1 MPGILTRGII
11 LEQYKEPAVSRPL
24 LEFVNSSYPGMLFES
39 SLPTR
44 DEELGSED
52 IIRLAELGEIVD
64 ERDGAPLSQKLR
76 QAAQQRVQ
84 VVVADAI
91 DDEPYVSS
99 QLGSMLRRSE
109 EAAAGLRLAMKA
121 VGAGKPY
128 FAVYKNITDLVN
140 KIPRTLEGIAVKRI
154 RGRYPAEFRTT
165 DDFARGTTLVVLG
178 VCSLIH
184 LCRAVREHRVQ
195 STCFVTVAG
204 NCVANPMNL
213 EVSVGMTV
221 AQLLE
226 RCGLAYDPGRVILGG
241 PMTGVACRDT
251 EATVI
256 SATTRAVLAFKDDRK
271 ERRYQCI
278 GCGKCVECCPENL
291 TPFYINKYIEKDRP
305 EMLDFY
311 EIDRCIGC
319 GTCSYVCPAKLDIAE
334 NIKTAKAARQKSRT
348 GGLGDAR

>member
-11 LEQYKEPAVSRPL
+11 LEQYKEPALNRPVR
-24 LEFVNSSYPGMLFES
+24 EFFSSSYPGMLFES
-39 SLPTR
+39 SLPR
-44 DEELGSED
+44 EAEELGPED
-52 IIRLAELGEIVD
+52 IIRLAELAGIVD
-64 ERDGAPLSQKLR
+64 ERDGEPLYRKLR
-76 QAAQQRVQ
+76 QAAEQKVQ
-84 VVVADAI
+84 IIVADAI

-99 QLGSMLRRSE
+99 QLGPMLKCSE
-109 EAAAGLRLAMKA
+109 EAAEGLRLAMKA
-121 VGAGKPY
+121 AGAQKPY
-128 FAVYKNITDLVN
+128 FAVYKNITDLMN
-140 KIPRTLEGIAVKRI
+140 KIPRTLEGITVKRI

-165 DDFARGTTLVVLG
+165 DDFERGTSLAVLG

-184 LCRAVREHRVQ
+184 LCRAVRDHRIQ

-213 EVSVGMTV
+213 EASVGMTV

-226 RCGLAYDPGRVILGG
+226 RCGLADDPGRVIVGG

-256 SATTRAVLAFKDDRK
+256 SAGTRAVLAFREDTKD
-271 ERRYQCI
+271 RRYQCI

-291 TPFYINKYIEKDRP
+291 TPFYINKYIEKGRM

-311 EIDRCIGC
+311 EIDRCISC
-319 GTCSYVCPAKLDIAE
+319 GTCSYVCPAKLDIAD
-334 NIKTAKAARQKSRT
+334 NIKAAKAARRKNTT